1 MLNDYRYLAISLS
14 KSHHC
19 TSLSPLTSLSANS
32 SCAVY
37 SLLLPSLAAIESLE
51 HPISRPI
58 SLCVMPSL
66 TLMILYSIP
75 RSR

>member
-1 MLNDYRYLAISLS
+1 
-14 KSHHC
+14 
-19 TSLSPLTSLSANS
+19 LSANS